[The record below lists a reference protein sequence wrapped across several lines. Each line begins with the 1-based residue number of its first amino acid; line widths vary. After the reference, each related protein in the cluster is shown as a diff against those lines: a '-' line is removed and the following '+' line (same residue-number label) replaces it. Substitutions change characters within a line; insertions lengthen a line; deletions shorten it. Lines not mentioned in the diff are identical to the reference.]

1 MKFENKWYSLGQARR
16 IEASRKRRYT
26 DRRDWKKYNDK
37 LVKEVEVVLDFP
49 MNMRVRHGA
58 CRPYEYSDAL
68 MLSISALKTYFN
80 LPFRQTE
87 GLCRAMKK
95 QLKLKRVPDY
105 STINRRFNEVD
116 VPMRTD
122 SKEPVVIAVDAT
134 GVKVTNRGEWMR
146 EHYGKKRR
154 GYVKLHIAVDV
165 KRKKVLSVRVTDE
178 HRHDAT
184 QMIPLVGDVDSE
196 IEKVVADGAYD
207 ARHLFDHLDKLGIRP
222 VIRVRDN
229 SAAKARGCMA
239 RKRTVIAYKN
249 DPEKWKK
256 DNAYGQRWQAESVFS
271 SIKRRFGEFV
281 RCVKPSGIEKEM
293 LMKCFVYNL
302 VV

>member
-1 MKFENKWYSLGQARR
+1 MKR
-16 IEASRKRRYT
+16 
-26 DRRDWKKYNDK
+26 K
-37 LVKEVEVVLDFP
+37 LVWQRLDKTRKVSVKRKKRYKDKRNWKEYNNKLVREVELILDF
-49 MNMRVRHGA
+49 NLNRRVKHGVGH
-58 CRPYEYSDAL
+58 PYEYSNPL

-95 QLKLKRVPDY
+95 VIKLKKVPDY
-105 STINRRFNEVD
+105 STVNRRYSKVD
-116 VPMRTD
+116 VPIRSD

-146 EHYGKKRR
+146 EHYKKRK
-154 GYVKLHIAVDV
+154 GYVKLHIAVDT
-165 KRKKVLSVRVTDE
+165 KKKKVLSVRVTDE
-178 HRHDAT
+178 RKHDST
-184 QMIPLVGDVDSE
+184 QMLPLVNDIDNV
-196 IEKVVADGAYD
+196 EKAIADGAYD
-207 ARHLFDHLDKLGIRP
+207 SRRIFNHLNKKGIQP

-229 SAAKARGCMA
+229 AVAKSKGSLA
-239 RKRTVIAYKN
+239 RKRTVIEYRK
-249 DPEKWKK
+249 DPDKWKK
-256 DNAYGQRWQAESVFS
+256 DNAYGQRWQSEAAFS

-281 RCVKPSGIEKEM
+281 RCIKPPNIEKEM